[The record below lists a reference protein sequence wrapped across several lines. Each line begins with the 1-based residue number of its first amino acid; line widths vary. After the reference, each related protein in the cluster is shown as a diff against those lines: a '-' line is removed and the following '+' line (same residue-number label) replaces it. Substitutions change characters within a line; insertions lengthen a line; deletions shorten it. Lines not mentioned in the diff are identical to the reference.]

1 MRGSAKSHSIRRSIL
16 ASWRRLTGGRA
27 TPDADRRTLVGL
39 SGGADSTALLLALAS
54 QPKSIVAA
62 HILHDMRPESEAHA
76 DRTAC
81 EKLCQQL
88 GVVFVSKA
96 IAARAAGGNLEAAAR
111 RERYRALAELAT
123 ESGCRFVATGHHA
136 DDQLETLLMRLLRG
150 SGVRG
155 MAGIRERR
163 GLGDAVTLVRPM
175 LGVRRVDAERFC
187 TDLRIAWQTDAT
199 NADISLLRARLRIEV
214 VPTLLAIAPH
224 APRHASSLARACA
237 DAGSIL
243 STAADAALL
252 RSSVG
257 ENAWNRATLR
267 VEPRAVLR
275 EAVAA
280 MIRSRGGTVR
290 RREVAS
296 VVRAIRSNDRTEKS
310 LAFEGCIVRLGP
322 ESVRIEASQI

>member
-1 MRGSAKSHSIRRSIL
+1 M
-16 ASWRRLTGGRA
+16 
-27 TPDADRRTLVGL
+27 
-39 SGGADSTALLLALAS
+39 LLALSS

-62 HILHDMRPESEAHA
+62 HILHDMRPASEAQA
-76 DRTAC
+76 DRVAC

-88 GVVFVSKA
+88 GVMFVSKA
-96 IAARAAGGNLEAAAR
+96 IAARSAGGNLEAAAR

-163 GLGDAVTLVRPM
+163 RLTDSTTLVRPM
-175 LGVRRVDAERFC
+175 LGVRRADAERLC
-187 TDLRIAWQTDAT
+187 SELGAAWQTDAT
-199 NADISLLRARLRIEV
+199 NADVSLLRARLRIEV
-214 VPTLLAIAPH
+214 IPTMLAIAPH

-237 DAGSIL
+237 DAGAIL
-243 STAADAALL
+243 TAAADAAL
-252 RSSVG
+252 RRASEVP
-257 ENAWNRATLR
+257 NAWSRATLR
-267 VEPRAVLR
+267 AEPRVVLR

-280 MIRSRGGTVR
+280 IIRSQGGTVR

-296 VVRAIRSNDRTEKS
+296 VVRAIRSDDGSEKS
-310 LAFEGCIVRLGP
+310 LAFEGCVVRVGP
-322 ESVRIEASQI
+322 ESVRIDGAPT